1 MSLYNQKQVIY
12 LISSPLSERDF
23 NRFGIKNWIHRGWK
37 VNVFDFTFLLYPK
50 FWKFINGDKL
60 SCNFGGLKIFQNING
75 VLVVFKSLENKLV
88 FIYFLGF
95 SAAETRIRK
104 VVQINGV
111 LNRILLGSI
120 S

>member
-1 MSLYNQKQVIY
+1 MI
-12 LISSPLSERDF
+12 LIVLALKI
-23 NRFGIKNWIHRGWK
+23 GLIQGWK
-37 VNVFDFTFLLYPK
+37 VNIFNFRIFLYLK
-50 FWKFINGDKL
+50 FYKYINVYKL
-60 SCNFGGLKIFQNING
+60 NYNFEKLKIFQNING

-111 LNRILLGSI
+111 HNRILLGSI